1 MLCYSLH
8 FFYSKTCLSG
18 HSSITVTRPQR
29 SLFKVPN
36 DFLLIGIGHYLSIT
50 ITCPLR
56 ITVTYFGPNHSY
68 STCGLRAVI
77 AIYCHEAYLARAGRD
92 MASLFTQLA
101 WPLSVQWCNSW
112 LLSWSLIR
120 TSKLGRYCAN
130 TCHEYI
136 LTFMACFRHQS
147 CFGRRRL
154 EGRQLPVCTC
164 LVILVNGIMFGSI

>member
-1 MLCYSLH
+1 MGCPVQFLILIFFKFHSSLFKSLNISSCQLIH
-8 FFYSKTCLSG
+8 NYIIYNCIYSKTCLSG

-36 DFLLIGIGHYLSIT
+36 DFLLICIGHYLSIT

-101 WPLSVQWCNSW
+101 
-112 LLSWSLIR
+112 
-120 TSKLGRYCAN
+120 
-130 TCHEYI
+130 
-136 LTFMACFRHQS
+136 
-147 CFGRRRL
+147 
-154 EGRQLPVCTC
+154 
-164 LVILVNGIMFGSI
+164 

>member
-1 MLCYSLH
+1 M
-8 FFYSKTCLSG
+8 YSKTCLSG

-29 SLFKVPN
+29 SLFKSPEWLPINLHWPLPVHN
-36 DFLLIGIGHYLSIT
+36 DNLSIT
-50 ITCPLR
+50 YNGHLFWTEPFILNLR
-56 ITVTYFGPNHSY
+56 LAGGH
-68 STCGLRAVI
+68 R
-77 AIYCHEAYLARAGRD
+77 HEAYLARAGRD